1 MYTHA
6 SKGQTARRT
15 DGRMPLDRREEEGE
29 GEEGEEV
36 VVAGAGLR
44 VKEEGGDSVHP
55 ARYRLP
61 STEGA
66 ANANALVR
74 GGAAAAKKKM
84 KAKTDRVAG

>member
-1 MYTHA
+1 
-6 SKGQTARRT
+6 
-15 DGRMPLDRREEEGE
+15 MPLDRREEEGE

-44 VKEEGGDSVHP
+44 VEEEGGDSVHP

-74 GGAAAAKKKM
+74 DVAASKKM